1 MQPVLIGGFTHSFLL
16 TRRFQVALGEEN
28 EVSSGMPQKH
38 ISKRQDIRILFG
50 ITIFLPHHRNH
61 FPFTMYSPLP
71 NIRPGPNYRLVG
83 DEGSELIRDQ
93 DLFTNHLG

>member
-1 MQPVLIGGFTHSFLL
+1 M
-16 TRRFQVALGEEN
+16 
-28 EVSSGMPQKH
+28 
-38 ISKRQDIRILFG
+38 
-50 ITIFLPHHRNH
+50 RNLVEKKEKKWLA
-61 FPFTMYSPLP
+61 YSPLP

>member
-1 MQPVLIGGFTHSFLL
+1 MYMQEFISIQDTPEDFFTWKKYS
-16 TRRFQVALGEEN
+16 
-28 EVSSGMPQKH
+28 
-38 ISKRQDIRILFG
+38 
-50 ITIFLPHHRNH
+50 
-61 FPFTMYSPLP
+61 YSPLP

>member
-1 MQPVLIGGFTHSFLL
+1 MHRANLVYNLALVSAFPAFSLSDMMFAGKLLI
-16 TRRFQVALGEEN
+16 V
-28 EVSSGMPQKH
+28 
-38 ISKRQDIRILFG
+38 
-50 ITIFLPHHRNH
+50 
-61 FPFTMYSPLP
+61 YSPLP

>member
-1 MQPVLIGGFTHSFLL
+1 MYVQRT
-16 TRRFQVALGEEN
+16 TMTQNDA
-28 EVSSGMPQKH
+28 
-38 ISKRQDIRILFG
+38 
-50 ITIFLPHHRNH
+50 
-61 FPFTMYSPLP
+61 MYSPLP

>member
-1 MQPVLIGGFTHSFLL
+1 MGTEMSAVTMVLVLL
-16 TRRFQVALGEEN
+16 WAPWHGHTMVADATLAG
-28 EVSSGMPQKH
+28 
-38 ISKRQDIRILFG
+38 
-50 ITIFLPHHRNH
+50 
-61 FPFTMYSPLP
+61 YSPLP